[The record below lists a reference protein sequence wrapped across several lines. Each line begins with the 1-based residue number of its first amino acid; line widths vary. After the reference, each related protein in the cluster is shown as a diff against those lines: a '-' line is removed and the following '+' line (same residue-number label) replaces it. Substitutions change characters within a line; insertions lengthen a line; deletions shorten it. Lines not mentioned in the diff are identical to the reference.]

1 MSSVLERMVRQARA
15 PLSAVEPLFQSRYAP
30 VTAAAQPPQHSLTEI
45 DEAVSEAESS
55 PQALSA
61 VRPTLPPPVPR
72 VSVGEDPA
80 RTFNSVPDPAPQDA
94 PSQPRARDLFPDGQR
109 KSGPSHPS
117 HPPYRLASRPSPE
130 PGSAEADPPVSRPV
144 ADTPVVPRSQ
154 PTPVLGRAEP
164 ALPPPGDSNIAPQQQ
179 TSHYPTEPAS
189 RLPRDRP
196 AASPRL
202 MPHSPWVDAP
212 AATAP
217 DVTISI
223 GHIEVRAPQVAERP
237 RRPAFRPRVSLDDF
251 LNRRQGER
259 S

>member
-30 VTAAAQPPQHSLTEI
+30 VTVGAQPPQHSLTET
-45 DEAVSEAESS
+45 DEAVTETESS
-55 PQALSA
+55 TQALSA
-61 VRPTLPPPVPR
+61 VQPTLPPRVPR

-109 KSGPSHPS
+109 KSGPSHPP
-117 HPPYRLASRPSPE
+117 HRLASRPTPE
-130 PGSAEADPPVSRPV
+130 SGSATAEPPVSRPV
-144 ADTPVVPRSQ
+144 SDTPVVPRSQ
-154 PTPVLGRAEP
+154 PTRVLPRAEP
-164 ALPPPGDSNIAPQQQ
+164 ALPPPGDINIAPQQQ
-179 TSHYPTEPAS
+179 TSHYPVESAS

-196 AASPRL
+196 AVSPRL

-212 AATAP
+212 AGTAP

>member
-30 VTAAAQPPQHSLTEI
+30 AVVQPPQHSLTET
-45 DEAVSEAESS
+45 DEAVTETENS
-55 PQALSA
+55 PQPLSA
-61 VRPTLPPPVPR
+61 VQPTFPPPVPR
-72 VSVGEDPA
+72 VSVLKDSSRAFNAVSDP
-80 RTFNSVPDPAPQDA
+80 VPRDA
-94 PSQPRARDLFPDGQR
+94 PSQTRARDAFPDGQH
-109 KSGPSHPS
+109 K
-117 HPPYRLASRPSPE
+117 AAPE
-130 PGSAEADPPVSRPV
+130 PGSATDDPPASRPAADGPSVPGAQPMPILPRVELAFALSGDRHV
-144 ADTPVVPRSQ
+144 APQRQTPHHP
-154 PTPVLGRAEP
+154 AEP
-164 ALPPPGDSNIAPQQQ
+164 
-179 TSHYPTEPAS
+179 TS

-196 AASPRL
+196 AVSPRL

-212 AATAP
+212 AGTAP